1 MLPKWTHMSTQIKSG
16 RRLPFISVRDF
27 CSGRDVSCSRVLR
40 KLLFLVKA
48 RTCGDWRGS
57 TCARA
62 RDRRGRR
69 DRRAVDGM
77 CRA

>member
-1 MLPKWTHMSTQIKSG
+1 MSTQIKSG

-48 RTCGDWRGS
+48 RTCGAGPP
-57 TCARA
+57 ARA
-62 RDRRGRR
+62 LETGEGAETDARSTGCVVLS
-69 DRRAVDGM
+69 AS
-77 CRA
+77 